1 MRIIIMKTYTYKTRV
16 RYAEVDQMGVVYYA
30 NYLAYLESGRTG
42 LMREMGIS
50 YGEIERRGFFLPVVE
65 CRCKYRGVARFDEE
79 IAVETTLDFIKNASI
94 KFDYTVKNH
103 CGDTIVTG
111 YTVHPFVNTD
121 WKIVAIPDDVK
132 SKLTAYVNKENE
144 D

>member
-1 MRIIIMKTYTYKTRV
+1 
-16 RYAEVDQMGVVYYA
+16 MGVVYYA

-42 LMREMGIS
+42 LLREAAMS

-65 CRCKYRGVARFDEE
+65 CQCKYRGVARFDEE
-79 IAVETTLDFIKNASI
+79 IVVETTLAFIKHASI
-94 KFDYTVKNH
+94 KFNYDIKNH
-103 CGDTIVTG
+103 SGDTIVTG

-121 WKIVAIPDDVK
+121 WKIVPIPDDIK
-132 SKLTAYVNKENE
+132 SKLTAYLKKENG